1 MKIVRNIIIV
11 ILVISISIVG
21 YIGFQGYDMYKKAIK
36 ETPISEKIEEIRS
49 KENYTT
55 LKEMPELYKKAVIA
69 AEDHRFYDRRSP
81 IDIKSIGR
89 AIITN
94 IKRNKI
100 VEGGSTITQQLAK
113 NTYFTQEKKFT
124 RKVAEVFVAYK
135 YEEECERDEILELY
149 LNTSYFG
156 DGCYSVRE
164 ASINYFDKDPI
175 EMTEYECIMLAGIP
189 NAPSVYA
196 PTKNPELAA
205 QRAKQVINKMV
216 ECEYLTREEADKI
229 IEENQKN
236 IE

>member
-11 ILVISISIVG
+11 ILIISISVVG
-21 YIGFQGYDMYKKAIK
+21 YIGYQGYDMSKKALK
-36 ETPISEKIEEIRS
+36 ETTIEEKIEEIKS

-55 LKEMPELYKKAVIA
+55 LGEMPKMYKDAVIA
-69 AEDHRFYDRRSP
+69 AEDHRFYKHGP
-81 IDIKSIGR
+81 IDIRSIGR
-89 AIITN
+89 AILSN
-94 IKRNKI
+94 IKRKKL

-113 NTYFTQEKKFT
+113 NTYFTQEKRFT
-124 RKVAEVFVAYK
+124 RKVAEIFVAYK
-135 YEEECERDEILELY
+135 YEEKCEKDEILELY

-156 DGCYSVRE
+156 DGCYSVKE

-175 EMTEYECIMLAGIP
+175 DMTEYECIMLAGIP

-216 ECEYLTREEADKI
+216 ECEYLTIEEADKI

-236 IE
+236 LE

>member
-55 LKEMPELYKKAVIA
+55 LEEMPELYKKAVIA
-69 AEDHRFYDRRSP
+69 AEDHRFYEHGP

-89 AIITN
+89 AIVTN
-94 IKRNKI
+94 IKRNKL

-135 YEEECERDEILELY
+135 YEEECKKDEILELY

-164 ASINYFDKDPI
+164 ASINYFDKEPI

>member
-1 MKIVRNIIIV
+1 MKIIRNIIIV
-11 ILVISISIVG
+11 ILVISISVVG

-36 ETPISEKIEEIRS
+36 ETPIGEKIEEIKS

-55 LKEMPELYKKAVIA
+55 LEEMPELYKKAVIA
-69 AEDHRFYDRRSP
+69 AEDHRFYEHGP

-89 AIITN
+89 AIVTN
-94 IKRNKI
+94 IKRNKL

-135 YEEECERDEILELY
+135 YEKECKKDEILELY

-164 ASINYFDKDPI
+164 ASINYFDKEPI
-175 EMTEYECIMLAGIP
+175 KMTEYECIMLAGIP

-229 IEENQKN
+229 IEENQRN

>member
-1 MKIVRNIIIV
+1 MKIIRNIIIV
-11 ILVISISIVG
+11 ILVISISVVG
-21 YIGFQGYDMYKKAIK
+21 YIGFQGYDMYKKAVK
-36 ETPISEKIEEIRS
+36 EIPIGEKIEEIKS

-55 LKEMPELYKKAVIA
+55 LEEMPELYKKAVIA
-69 AEDHRFYDRRSP
+69 AEDHRFYEHGP

-89 AIITN
+89 AIVTN
-94 IKRNKI
+94 IKRNKL

-135 YEEECERDEILELY
+135 YEKECKKDEILELY

-164 ASINYFDKDPI
+164 ASINYFDKEPI

-229 IEENQKN
+229 IEENQRN

>member
-36 ETPISEKIEEIRS
+36 ETKKRKKIEEIRS

-55 LKEMPELYKKAVIA
+55 LEEMPELYKKAVIA
-69 AEDHRFYDRRSP
+69 AEDHRFYEHGP

-89 AIITN
+89 AIVTN
-94 IKRNKI
+94 IKRNKL

-135 YEEECERDEILELY
+135 YEEECKKDEILELY

-164 ASINYFDKDPI
+164 ASINYFDKEPI